1 MKNALA
7 ILALLPTP
15 LWAQDWT
22 QLSDDAAIT
31 AALSDRVII
40 FDAYTRQ
47 TFGAAGDTQF
57 VTERLSNG
65 RWAARGG
72 QYCSTWPPSDIWDCY
87 DFQVNG
93 DRVRFISSDRSVSEG
108 EFRK

>member
-1 MKNALA
+1 MKTITVLMS
-7 ILALLPTP
+7 LLPSV
-15 LWAQDWT
+15 LWAQEWV

-31 AALSDRVII
+31 EALAGQVIVY
-40 FDAYTRQ
+40 DAYSLQ
-47 TFGAAGDTQF
+47 HFGAEGDTQF
-57 VTERLSNG
+57 VTERMSDG

-72 QYCSTWPPSDIWDCY
+72 QYCSTWPPSDTWDCY

-108 EFRK
+108 AYQK